1 MDPVN
6 GLDSSLIFLG
16 MDQAGFNS
24 SFPAKIANIS
34 LTVTNKRS
42 DFTTFSEEIYVS

>member
-1 MDPVN
+1 MDLLK
-6 GLDSSLIFLG
+6 GLGSSLIFLG

-42 DFTTFSEEIYVS
+42 DFTTFSKDLYVS